1 MSDVL
6 TKPRTRVMWSA
17 EERAEWL
24 KLFEA
29 SGQTAAD
36 FCRDNDLPQATLSYW
51 VRQSQEP
58 PSSEATVVEIP
69 RELLAAVP
77 MERAAMPVSVALPSG
92 VRLEVPVGT
101 DTGWLSQL
109 LRSLAGAKE

>member
-24 KLFEA
+24 TLFEA

-58 PSSEATVVEIP
+58 QACESTVVEIP
-69 RELLAAVP
+69 RELLAATP
-77 MERAAMPVSVALPSG
+77 MARAEVPVSVLLPSG

-101 DTGWLSQL
+101 DAGWLGQL
-109 LRSLAGAKE
+109 LRSLAVAKE